1 MATINIGLFLLLIL
15 MTLMGSVAALFLK
28 KASGFKSIKDLL
40 TNVNLYIGAGL
51 YLASAVINV
60 FILKFV
66 DYSIVLPLTSITY
79 VWTMII
85 SYLVLKEKIGVK
97 KIIGITFVIIGC
109 ICIVL

>member
-40 TNVNLYIGAGL
+40 INVNLYIGAGL

-79 VWTMII
+79 VWTMFI